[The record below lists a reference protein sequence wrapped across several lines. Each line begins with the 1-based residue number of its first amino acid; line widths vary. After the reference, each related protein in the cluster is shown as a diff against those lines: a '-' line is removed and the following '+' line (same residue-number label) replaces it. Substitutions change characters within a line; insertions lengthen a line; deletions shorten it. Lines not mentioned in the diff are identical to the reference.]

1 MVDAKK
7 EEVAMPAVGVS
18 LILIAVGAILAFA
31 VTTAVE
37 GVLLPTVGV
46 ILMAVGGL
54 GLLIA
59 LVYMMTLDTG
69 HEVEHDVH
77 NRHL

>member
-1 MVDAKK
+1 
-7 EEVAMPAVGVS
+7 MPAVGFS
-18 LILIAVGAILAFA
+18 LLLIAVGAVLAFA

-46 ILMAVGGL
+46 ILMGVGGL

-59 LVYMMTLDTG
+59 LVYMMTATTG

-77 NRHL
+77 DRHI